1 MLGILRAD
9 CVPRAHWLSI
19 PRFIYGGNC
28 LKFSLTP
35 QSKLFHGKYRGNS
48 LYSLTADGKRFFSNL
63 SKSEIK
69 FMVKGSCIK
78 KALYFCI
85 FFKYESTNKK
95 RFYVLSTW
103 PKKWGAA
110 AEEALSMSRWLS
122 REEWREEKDWRDLQD
137 SLLDLPPVVKGEP
150 PGVVTDTEK
159 DLSSSNFDL
168 VSSVLDRNASSLPSI
183 LSTTSPRLWTWWENT
198 EDIYY
203 ILKVSLNI
211 IIRSFFA
218 AYLYTWLN
226 IANSWPIICFQPVA
240 AVLRRLFSTFFV
252 SRDQI
257 VSTIN
262 CWHSIQVE

>member
-1 MLGILRAD
+1 MQ
-9 CVPRAHWLSI
+9 
-19 PRFIYGGNC
+19 
-28 LKFSLTP
+28 
-35 QSKLFHGKYRGNS
+35 QS
-48 LYSLTADGKRFFSNL
+48 
-63 SKSEIK
+63 
-69 FMVKGSCIK
+69 
-78 KALYFCI
+78 
-85 FFKYESTNKK
+85 KYESTDKK
-95 RFYVLSTW
+95 RLYVLSTW

-110 AEEALSMSRWLS
+110 AEGALSVSRWLS

-198 EDIYY
+198 EDIYS

-218 AYLYTWLN
+218 AYFYTWLN

-240 AVLRRLFSTFFV
+240 AVLKRLFSTFFV
-252 SRDQI
+252 NRDQN

-262 CWHSIQVE
+262 FWHSIQVEWKWIENRNVCYEILGNLLAFTQRKETVQKLDRKRTTRINGLENDKTLSDRPL